1 MPYMCQ
7 TIISVGDGRKPPHD
21 PSPPQDNTGNNLQ
34 PPQRRV
40 RMSADPRPAAGRELQ
55 GGTREVEED
64 DSERDYGVKVQRNQ
78 EYDSNKTI
86 LEENYKK

>member
-7 TIISVGDGRKPPHD
+7 TIISVGDGRKTPHD
-21 PSPPQDNTGNNLQ
+21 PSPPQDNTGHNPQ

-40 RMSADPRPAAGRELQ
+40 RMSADPRPAAGRDLQ

-64 DSERDYGVKVQRNQ
+64 DSERDYGVKV
-78 EYDSNKTI
+78 KI
-86 LEENYKK
+86 

>member
-7 TIISVGDGRKPPHD
+7 TIISVGDGRKSPHD
-21 PSPPQDNTGNNLQ
+21 PSPPQDNTGHNPQ

-40 RMSADPRPAAGRELQ
+40 RMSADPRPSAGRDLQ

-64 DSERDYGVKVQRNQ
+64 DSERDYGVKVQRKQ
-78 EYDSNKTI
+78 EYDSKNNS
-86 LEENYKK
+86 LHMVLW